1 MNTYDVTYWLDGDAH
16 TDTVVGESSNEVEL
30 AVLDR
35 HPDADVWG
43 SRAQVV
49 VYETNGETPCAE
61 AMAKIIEE
69 MGTARRWYIVVSRN
83 RHHMNGEITAV
94 DTDSIGIYWYDRT
107 ETIPWSDVTAVS
119 ITARF

>member
-30 AVLDR
+30 AVLDE

-43 SRAQVV
+43 SRARAV
-49 VYETNGETPCAE
+49 VYETNGEVPPAE

-69 MGTARRWYIVVSRN
+69 MGTARRWYIVIARKGN
-83 RHHMNGEITAV
+83 LINGEITHV
-94 DTDSIGIYWYDRT
+94 DADSIGIYWYDRT
-107 ETIPWSDVTAVS
+107 ETIPWSTVRSVS

>member
-16 TDTVVGESSNEVEL
+16 TDTVDGESSNEVEL

-43 SRAQVV
+43 SRAQAV
-49 VYETNGETPCAE
+49 VYETNGKVPCAE

-69 MGTARRWYIVVSRN
+69 MGTARRWYIVVARKGN
-83 RHHMNGEITAV
+83 RINGEITAV
-94 DTDSIGIYWYDRT
+94 DADSIGVYWYDRT

>member
-1 MNTYDVTYWLDGDAH
+1 MNTYDVTYWLNGDAH

-30 AVLDR
+30 AVLDE

-43 SRAQVV
+43 SRAQAV
-49 VYETNGETPCAE
+49 VYETNGETPPAE

-69 MGTARRWYIVVSRN
+69 TGTARRWYIVVSREGN
-83 RHHMNGEITAV
+83 RINGEITRV
-94 DTDSIGIYWYDRT
+94 DDESIGIYWYDRT
-107 ETIPWSDVTAVS
+107 QTIPWSDVTAVS